1 MVPDV
6 SNEQGGPREADKAAV
21 RSTYAAYDQD
31 HRERLWDRANPGFDR
46 LKTQNERAIV
56 ALLRSSLP
64 AGTLTAQAL
73 DAGCGEGDLPVLAGH
88 AGISLDWTGIDLLP
102 DRIEVASTRVP
113 GAAFVVGSADALPFA
128 DNSFDIVSA
137 ITLFSSIP
145 SEQME
150 AAVAAEVG
158 RVLRPGGWLI
168 WYDLRYDN
176 PGNPAVHGLSGGR
189 LAHLFPG
196 WTRELRSL
204 TVAPPLAR
212 RLGRL
217 TPVAYPLLHAVP
229 PLRSHLV
236 GRLRCPA

>member
-1 MVPDV
+1 MSD
-6 SNEQGGPREADKAAV
+6 EERIRE
-21 RSTYAAYDQD
+21 TYRAYDATGRA
-31 HRERLWDRANPGFDR
+31 HLWDGSNPGYARLAADR
-46 LKTQNERAIV
+46 DR
-56 ALLRSSLP
+56 ALLHLLARSLP
-64 AGTLTAQAL
+64 ADRAPAFL
-73 DAGCGEGDLPVLAGH
+73 DVGCGDGSLVAAVAGRWPDVR
-88 AGISLDWTGIDLLP
+88 STGIDLLLG
-102 DRIEVASTRVP
+102 RIEVASTRVP